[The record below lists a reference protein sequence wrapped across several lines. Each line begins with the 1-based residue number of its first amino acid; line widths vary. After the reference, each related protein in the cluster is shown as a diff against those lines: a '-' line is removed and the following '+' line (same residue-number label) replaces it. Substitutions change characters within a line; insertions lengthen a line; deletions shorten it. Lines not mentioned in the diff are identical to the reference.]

1 MQART
6 FRLGTEQGLVPRLD
20 VSRPKKERRYPG
32 LVWPQ
37 VSLRVAGAEV
47 EDWVWDACVEG
58 AAGLPWDFLQISR
71 PSRHVAGIHRLL
83 EGVPG
88 RAGQRSRISERG
100 KEWWRAR
107 GESG

>member
-20 VSRPKKERRYPG
+20 VSRPEKEGRYPG

-58 AAGLPWDFLQISR
+58 AAGLHWDFLQISR
-71 PSRHVAGIHRLL
+71 PL
-83 EGVPG
+83 ESPNEEKSGGGPG
-88 RAGQRSRISERG
+88 ARAVRT
-100 KEWWRAR
+100 
-107 GESG
+107 